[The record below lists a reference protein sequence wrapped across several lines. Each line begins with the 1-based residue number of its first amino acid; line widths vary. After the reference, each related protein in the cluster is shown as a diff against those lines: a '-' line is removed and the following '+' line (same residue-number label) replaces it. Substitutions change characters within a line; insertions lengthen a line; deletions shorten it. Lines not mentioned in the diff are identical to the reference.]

1 MTDTK
6 KLREAA
12 ERVKSVGYTTMGIHV
27 DDMFHVLGE
36 IEALQEKVD
45 GRNRA
50 IVDMTLDH
58 AAEFDRLNAQ
68 LRQAKAELD
77 AARGAVEM
85 LYAAAE
91 RHAIKRGL
99 DDDHPLRETLSHP
112 TVQAA
117 RAK

>member
-1 MTDTK
+1 MPK
-6 KLREAA
+6 CKLCNVEVA
-12 ERVKSVGYTTMGIHV
+12 EGWQHLCGARVYESCP
-27 DDMFHVLGE
+27 DCAD
-36 IEALQEKVD
+36 LQS
-45 GRNRA
+45 
-50 IVDMTLDH
+50 
-58 AAEFDRLNAQ
+58 Q

-99 DDDHPLRETLSHP
+99 DDDHPLREAISHP